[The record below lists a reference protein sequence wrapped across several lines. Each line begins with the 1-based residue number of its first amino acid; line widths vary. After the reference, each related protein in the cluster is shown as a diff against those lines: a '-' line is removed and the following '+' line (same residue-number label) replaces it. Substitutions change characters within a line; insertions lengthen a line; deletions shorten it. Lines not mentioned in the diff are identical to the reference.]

1 MRRILLSLL
10 ATACLIAT
18 PALAQEATTPTPYD
32 WTGLYIGAFGGA
44 AFGDID
50 VDASGVVIE
59 EELEVEYGSFG
70 IHDENFV
77 GGLQGGFD
85 WQVRNFLFGIVGDV
99 MTTQIKG
106 AEDFDFYVSYDEEDG
121 EDYYGEAEAALE
133 WLATLRARLGY
144 TTGPLLFFVTG
155 GVAWGEIDARVGFN
169 EGIYGERSGGFC
181 DFWDYCDEDSDGV
194 FGYAVGGGVAAYLS
208 RRMFAELTYLYVNLD
223 DADFDFDLSDEEE
236 RVLGKADADFDAH
249 LLRFAL
255 NWRF

>member
-1 MRRILLSLL
+1 MRRALLSLL
-10 ATACLIAT
+10 ATTCLIGT
-18 PALAQEATTPTPYD
+18 PALAQEATTPAPYD
-32 WTGLYIGAFGGA
+32 WTGFYIGVFGGA
-44 AFGDID
+44 AFGDIN
-50 VDASGVVIE
+50 VDASGVFIE
-59 EELEVEYGSFG
+59 EEFEVEYSNFSV
-70 IHDENFV
+70 HDENFV

-85 WQVRNFLFGIVGDV
+85 WQYRNFLFGVVGDV
-99 MTTQIKG
+99 MTTQIEG
-106 AEDFDFYVSYDEEDG
+106 SEDFQFVYLNGSNNE
-121 EDYYGEAEAALE
+121 YYGEAEASLE

-144 TTGPLLFFVTG
+144 TTGSLLFFVTG